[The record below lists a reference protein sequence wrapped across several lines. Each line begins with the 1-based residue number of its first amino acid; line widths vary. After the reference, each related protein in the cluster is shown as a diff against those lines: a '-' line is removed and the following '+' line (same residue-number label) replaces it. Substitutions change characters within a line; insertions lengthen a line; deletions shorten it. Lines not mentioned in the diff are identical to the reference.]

1 VRFAAA
7 MTAKRTNSG
16 PVGGE
21 RVEAER
27 EFLFRSLDDLEA
39 ERAAGNI
46 DDATYERLH
55 SDYTAR
61 AAASLRAGTGGPPE
75 PPDPATVA
83 PPVSTRR
90 RVLTVGGIVA
100 FGVIVAIV
108 LTSALGG
115 RMPGQT
121 GSGNTDTVSQ
131 AERQATLERAI
142 RETPDDPQAHLAL
155 ARFLM
160 AREQYPEA
168 FAEFASVTTID
179 PNIAEAQAY
188 SGWLLYLAGRIDD
201 AIVRLDAAIAADET
215 YPDAH
220 FFKGVALF
228 RGKSD
233 AAGAIPQFQRYLTL
247 VPDSPLSDQV
257 RGLLAEAVAASN
269 TP

>member
-1 VRFAAA
+1 
-7 MTAKRTNSG
+7 MTPNEG
-16 PVGGE
+16 GVG
-21 RVEAER
+21 VDAER

-39 ERAAGNI
+39 EHEAGNI

-61 AAASLRAGTGGPPE
+61 AAATLRADADE
-75 PPDPATVA
+75 LAAPAPVA
-83 PPVSTRR
+83 PPISARR
-90 RVLTVGGIVA
+90 RVLTVAGIIA
-100 FGVIVAIV
+100 FGVAAAVV
-108 LTSALGG
+108 LTTALGG

-121 GSGNTDTVSQ
+121 GSGNTATVSQ
-131 AERQATLERAI
+131 ADRQETLEQAI

-155 ARFLM
+155 ARFLL

-168 FAEFASVTTID
+168 FAEFSSVTAID
-179 PNIAEAQAY
+179 PTIAEAQAY
-188 SGWLLYLAGRIDD
+188 SGWLLYLAGRVDV
-201 AIVRLDAAIAADET
+201 AIPRLDAAIAADET

-233 AAGAIPQFQRYLTL
+233 ATGAIPRFQRYITL

-257 RGLLAEAVAASN
+257 RGLLAEAVAASES
-269 TP
+269 PSQP

>member
-1 VRFAAA
+1 V
-7 MTAKRTNSG
+7 TQG
-16 PVGGE
+16 
-21 RVEAER
+21 ER

-46 DDATYERLH
+46 DDETFERLH

-61 AAASLRAGTGGPPE
+61 AAASIRAGADVEVEPGAPPTS
-75 PPDPATVA
+75 ARRRALTVA
-83 PPVSTRR
+83 
-90 RVLTVGGIVA
+90 GIVA
-100 FGVIVAIV
+100 FGVVAALV
-108 LTSALGG
+108 LASALGG

-121 GSGNTDTVSQ
+121 GSGNTATVSQ
-131 AERQATLERAI
+131 AARQRILERAI
-142 RETPDDPQAHLAL
+142 HDHPNDAQAHLAL

-160 AREQYPEA
+160 AREQGPGA
-168 FAEFASVTTID
+168 FAEFSTVSALD
-179 PNIAEAQAY
+179 PTNTESRAY
-188 SGWLLYLAGRIDD
+188 SGWLLYLAGRVDD
-201 AIVRLDAAIAADET
+201 AIERIDAALALDDA

-228 RGKSD
+228 RGKAD

-269 TP
+269 PSTQP